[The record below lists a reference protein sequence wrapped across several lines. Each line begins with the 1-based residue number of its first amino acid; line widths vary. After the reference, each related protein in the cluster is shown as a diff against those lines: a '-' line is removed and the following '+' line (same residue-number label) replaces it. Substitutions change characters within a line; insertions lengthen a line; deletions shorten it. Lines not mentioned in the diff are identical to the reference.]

1 VSDISKEQI
10 LDVIE
15 KAKVV
20 NNIHELDASVL
31 FSEQD
36 IDSLDVSGMLL
47 SIEEAFGVEIP
58 DEDIDGLLTINDIL
72 GYVNN
77 KIK

>member
-1 VSDISKEQI
+1 MSNISKEQI

-47 SIEEAFGVEIP
+47 SIEEAFGVEMP
-58 DEDIDGLLTINDIL
+58 DEDIDVLLTLNDIVA
-72 GYVNN
+72 YVN
-77 KIK
+77 KK